1 MPAGCN
7 CGPNSPLA
15 RALGCY
21 CLRRG
26 TAVSCHFRG
35 CKAPLSVI
43 VSGAI
48 SSELA
53 LPLLQPTRS
62 VCVSLS
68 AFSLTNQQSIVGKVC
83 GRSECGENGDN
94 KRKKKTRN
102 IGGLYEMSLEET
114 DCERFT
120 QRRAGQVDYIE
131 MIFKEIH
138 VAKVTQVAER

>member
-1 MPAGCN
+1 M
-7 CGPNSPLA
+7 
-15 RALGCY
+15 
-21 CLRRG
+21 
-26 TAVSCHFRG
+26 
-35 CKAPLSVI
+35 I

-94 KRKKKTRN
+94 ERKKKTRN

-114 DCERFT
+114 DCERFR